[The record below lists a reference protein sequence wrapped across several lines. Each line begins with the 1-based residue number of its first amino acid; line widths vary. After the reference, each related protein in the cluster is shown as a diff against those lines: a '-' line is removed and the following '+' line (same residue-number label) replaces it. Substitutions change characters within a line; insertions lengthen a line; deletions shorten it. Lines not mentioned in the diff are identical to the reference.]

1 MYWKAKFQG
10 RTVLITGHT
19 GFKGSWLT
27 LWLQKLGAKVIGFSD
42 KENYLSSRLELSKTL
57 DNWYGD
63 IRNIDLLRKCFAT
76 SKPDIVIHLAAQSLV
91 IDGYSAP
98 RMTMETNFMGTVN
111 ILECCREFEPTVL
124 LVATSDKVYIPSS
137 AIKNENDA
145 LGGGCPYSSSKS
157 ASEMAVLG
165 YENLLPKTSIATVR
179 AGNVIGA
186 GDRGKGRLLTDIVG
200 AWDKNETMLI
210 RFPSA
215 TRPWQHVLD
224 CLQGYLLLIERLL
237 EGKETFGQWNFAPE
251 TSSSVQDVVDIVRNI
266 SWMDIN
272 FDLGRNSIQENQFLK
287 IDSTK
292 AQEILGWKPM
302 YSLKEGLLALF
313 YDEFQLKCVKD
324 CFGVRKVVVD
334 RIDEFSLRYQQNI
347 RE

>member
-10 RTVLITGHT
+10 RTILITGHT
-19 GFKGSWLT
+19 GFKGSWLS

-42 KENYLSSRLELSKTL
+42 QENYLSSRLELSKTL
-57 DNWYGD
+57 ENWSGD
-63 IRNIDLLRKCFAT
+63 IRNIDLLRRCFAA

-91 IDGYSAP
+91 INGYSAP

-111 ILECCREFEPTVL
+111 ILECCREFEPKVL
-124 LVATSDKVYIPSS
+124 LVATSDKVYIPNGTL
-137 AIKNENDA
+137 KNENDA
-145 LGGGCPYSSSKS
+145 LGGACPYSSSKS
-157 ASEMAVLG
+157 AAEMAVLG
-165 YENLLPKTSIATVR
+165 YENLLPKTSVATVR
-179 AGNVIGA
+179 AGNVFGA
-186 GDRGKGRLLTDIVG
+186 GDRGQDRLLTDIVV
-200 AWDKNETMLI
+200 AWDKKETMFI

-237 EGKETFGQWNFAPE
+237 GEKEAFGQWNFAPE
-251 TSSSVQDVVDIVRNI
+251 KSSSVQEIVDIVRSI

-272 FDLGRNSIQENQFLK
+272 FDLRSNSIQENQFLK

-292 AQEILGWKPM
+292 AHEILGWKPM
-302 YSLKEGLLALF
+302 YSLKEGLSALF
-313 YDEFQLKCVKD
+313 YDEVQLKCVKN
-324 CFGVRKVVVD
+324 CSEVRKVVVD
-334 RIDEFSLRYQQNI
+334 RIDEFSLRYQQNT